1 MRAWLRRDHRL
12 RIIVRIIGDER
23 ILDVARSDLGG
34 RLAPV
39 REDIAE
45 EALSLTCQ

>member
-12 RIIVRIIGDER
+12 RIIIGDER

-39 REDIAE
+39 SKDIAE